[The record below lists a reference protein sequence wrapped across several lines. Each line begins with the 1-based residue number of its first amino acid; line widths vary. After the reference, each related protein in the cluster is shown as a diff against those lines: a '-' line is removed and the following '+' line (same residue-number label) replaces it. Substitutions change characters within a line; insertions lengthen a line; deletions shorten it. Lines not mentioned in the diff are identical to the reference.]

1 MYIDDVYS
9 GGSGE
14 EAEKLNL
21 PLLSTAIQGGLFHPN
36 CKHHLST
43 YFPDDEDKA
52 QKGKQEH
59 HYLQNK
65 IQRERRLIAGS
76 LDENKIQEHANK
88 EQKLIGLDEKWL
100 KESEKYENAIK
111 EVRKDDII
119 SNTWRPVIDS
129 QYEKAIDLIELN
141 LNGIKYIV
149 DGKNVVLDYSV
160 YEKRIGDILAK
171 KYGKDVKMV
180 PRINYPQGI
189 STADYLI
196 DGERYDLKTPKGSG
210 KNLLSS
216 MITKKKKQ
224 SDNFIFDIS
233 NCPLSQEEIFRQI
246 TRIYGSNK
254 TLTVKN
260 IVVLKHGEIIKAF
273 RR

>member
-1 MYIDDVYS
+1 MDGYCV
-9 GGSGE
+9 
-14 EAEKLNL
+14 
-21 PLLSTAIQGGLFHPN
+21 
-36 CKHHLST
+36 
-43 YFPDDEDKA
+43 DKTKNA
-52 QKGKQEH
+52 
-59 HYLQNK
+59 YD
-65 IQRERRLIAGS
+65 IT
-76 LDENKIQEHANK
+76 
-88 EQKLIGLDEKWL
+88 EQWKPVVD
-100 KESEKYENAIK
+100 SKYE
-111 EVRKDDII
+111 
-119 SNTWRPVIDS
+119 
-129 QYEKAIDLIELN
+129 YAIDLNEYIF
-141 LNGIKYIV
+141 NGIKYIV
-149 DGKNVVLDYSV
+149 DNKNVVLDYSV
-160 YEKRIGDILAK
+160 YEKSIGDILAK

-233 NCPLSQEEIFRQI
+233 NCPLSQEDIFRQI
-246 TRIYGSNK
+246 IRIYGSNK

-260 IVVLKHGEIIKAF
+260 IVVLKHGEIIKVF